1 MAEPNETRGRL
12 PEWTNSGWGRFLL
25 SLADTQI
32 PGNAFSTNWGTG
44 QAPTHNFTNFRE
56 FTGLGG
62 LQRGLSG
69 FGNFLS
75 NAGTGARGIGTSFG
89 RLNDGNSS
97 TGFFNNPT
105 APWNWG
111 NGPSNVPEGHPD
123 FVGPTRPGGSSS
135 QSEGQ
140 TYSPGDP
147 RQWGP
152 FQNPIGQQG
161 MNNWYSGRT
170 GNSFTG
176 NTTQNPIIGYGV
188 ASPEQIAAAGSY
200 GVGVNP
206 DGTYSGAGGR
216 NSPTTPSS
224 STYGGSR
231 VMDAIGSAYGS
242 GPAGL
247 LGMGVRGALLGPREE
262 WNFNEGIR
270 IN

>member
-1 MAEPNETRGRL
+1 MATEPRRTWQQWLRDKIPSGRNEWL
-12 PEWTNSGWGRFLL
+12 RFGGQVGAGVLGGPAA
-25 SLADTQI
+25 SLAFGQMFRDGNFNNPLTQLATA
-32 PGNAFSTNWGTG
+32 G
-44 QAPTHNFTNFRE
+44 R
-56 FTGLGG
+56 GLGTSVNR
-62 LQRGLSG
+62 L
-69 FGNFLS
+69 FDNNS
-75 NAGTGARGIGTSFG
+75 N
-89 RLNDGNSS
+89 

-123 FVGPTRPGGSSS
+123 FVGPTQGNRGVGPQGE
-135 QSEGQ
+135 QI
-140 TYSPGDP
+140 YSPGDP

-161 MNNWYSGRT
+161 MNNWYSDRT

-216 NSPTTPSS
+216 NSPSTSTPSS
-224 STYGGSR
+224 YGGSR

-247 LGMGVRGALLGPREE
+247 LGMGVRGALLGPRPQFE
-262 WNFNEGIR
+262 FNTGIR
-270 IN
+270 PN